1 VIDLYLLLVCAAIVL
16 AVSVA
21 LGCVFGWVADE

>member
-1 VIDLYLLLVCAAIVL
+1 VIDLYLLLVCATVVL

-21 LGCVFGWVADE
+21 MGCVFGWIADE

>member
-1 VIDLYLLLVCAAIVL
+1 VIDLYLGLVCATIVL

-21 LGCVFGWVADE
+21 MGCVFGWVADE